1 MKNLKVIFI
10 AVIFGD
16 PGLEVMTRMLP
27 VAIRNKNAD
36 FVIANGEN
44 GAAGK
49 GLTVDLANEYYS
61 AGIDVITSGNHIFD
75 KAPLRKEFRN
85 LPNLLRPMNYP
96 PGSGGH
102 GMVTVKSKSGVEV
115 TVINLQGRTYMSPID
130 CPFRLA
136 ERELGRLKTKSPV
149 VIIDF
154 HAESTAEKQA
164 LAWFLDGKVSA
175 IIGTHTHVQT
185 ADEKISPA
193 GTGYITDAGMTG
205 AFDSVIGLMPNVAI
219 HKFITQ
225 TPQPFT
231 LAKDNL
237 HLNGVYLEI
246 NPESGKCV
254 KIERLNMP

>member
-1 MKNLKVIFI
+1 MKKFKIIFI
-10 AVIFGD
+10 ADIFGD

-27 VAIRNKNAD
+27 GLIRSKNAD

-44 GAAGK
+44 GADGK
-49 GLTVDLANEYYS
+49 GLTAELVSAYYA

-85 LPNLLRPMNYP
+85 FPNLLRPMNYP

-102 GMVTVKSKSGVEV
+102 GLVTVKSNSGVEI

-130 CPFRLA
+130 CPFRMA
-136 ERELGRLKTKSPV
+136 ERELTRLKSKSPV
-149 VIIDF
+149 IFIDF

-164 LAWFLDGKVSA
+164 FAWHLDGKVSA
-175 IIGTHTHVQT
+175 IVGTHTHVQT

-219 HKFITQ
+219 HRFITQ
-225 TPQPFT
+225 TPQPFII
-231 LAKDNL
+231 AKDNL
-237 HLNGVYLEI
+237 HLNGVFLEVD
-246 NPESGKCV
+246 PETGHCI
-254 KIERLNMP
+254 KIERISLP

>member
-1 MKNLKVIFI
+1 MRNLKVVFI
-10 AVIFGD
+10 ADIFGD

-27 VAIRNKNAD
+27 VVIRNKNVD

-44 GAAGK
+44 GADGK
-49 GLTVDLANEYYS
+49 GLTVDLANLYYE

-102 GMVTVKSKSGVEV
+102 GMVTVKSKSGVEI
-115 TVINLQGRTYMSPID
+115 TVINLMGRTFMSPID
-130 CPFRLA
+130 CPFRAA
-136 ERELGRLKTKSPV
+136 ERELGRLKSKSPV

-185 ADEKISPA
+185 ADEKITPA

-219 HKFITQ
+219 HKFMTQ

-231 LAKDNL
+231 LAKDTC
-237 HLNGVYLEI
+237 I
-246 NPESGKCV
+246 
-254 KIERLNMP
+254 